1 MKKKY
6 SIYVTMEYQ
15 TCWEVE
21 ATSLEEAEQ
30 LHDFSHS
37 VMQWKQLSDMSTT
50 HIEES
55 ENDN

>member
-30 LHDFSHS
+30 LHDFGHS
-37 VMQWKQLSDMSTT
+37 VMQWKHIGDMSTT
-50 HIEES
+50 HLER
-55 ENDN
+55 NDDD

>member
-6 SIYVTMEYQ
+6 SIYATIEHY

-21 ATSLEEAEQ
+21 ASSIEEAEQ

-37 VMQWKQLSDMSTT
+37 VMQWKMISDMTTT

-55 ENDN
+55 EDE